1 MVHYY
6 PFVQS
11 KIKQQVL
18 KKERKIKA
26 VVSKVLPL
34 YTSHM
39 PKPAIPGLLTIPS
52 LQGFNILCAWTVSL
66 DCPVLATAT
75 QHRWFM
81 KLHWL
86 RKPLLVH
93 NNTDTSVSGQTETR
107 LLPTVSAA
115 AGPGELLLLINHCIK
130 GETFIKETLLSLLYL
145 IAMILQ

>member
-1 MVHYY
+1 M
-6 PFVQS
+6 
-11 KIKQQVL
+11 
-18 KKERKIKA
+18 
-26 VVSKVLPL
+26 
-34 YTSHM
+34 
-39 PKPAIPGLLTIPS
+39 
-52 LQGFNILCAWTVSL
+52 
-66 DCPVLATAT
+66 LATAT

-107 LLPTVSAA
+107 LLPAISAA
-115 AGPGELLLLINHCIK
+115 AGPGELVLLINHCIK